1 MTKEIEDLNEK
12 IKEKEVNEQKKQAL
26 IDEMKEKESQME
38 TKITE
43 LQNKYDNYMK
53 NHEKDIN
60 NLKFNIK
67 DNEQV
72 ISQLTNELDEKNK
85 KINEINLKIE
95 NLESNHSEDLK
106 KITELKEQIQVE
118 KDTQKCQI
126 ETINELQEKINTLQ
140 SENQKFESNTSEF
153 EAYKAK
159 NKEKVQKMKSLLTA
173 ANKSLIEIR
182 QQNIDKNEE
191 IIKQKE
197 LIATLT
203 ENKDKLEKSTKDIKD
218 NFDNIVNTSQSER
231 DALNLKINQLTIDLN
246 NAKKENND
254 LQTEYQKYKNR
265 ANILFQQYSENN
277 IKMKINELEAINS
290 KLEEEKRNEKSKF
303 DEISKRNS
311 SIKDELNNAYEKI
324 STLQNQIFDYEKDM
338 QESNQVKAEIT
349 ILKTKLKEKEDKHAK
364 ELQNIKNNNE
374 IEIQD
379 MKKKYDDEIEKLHLI
394 NEQKDKDYYSLK
406 SNNNELNN
414 KLKEKIE
421 EIEKLKKDF
430 KEKIEKQQ
438 KQNNLTIST
447 NATILNSKPASSLNT
462 LTAEQST
469 LTQLISP
476 IPSNRTSNTPVS
488 LSVLLNPNDSTNNIN
503 NSSSELPSSLDI
515 PKVNNYSGTLELELK
530 KQVQNL
536 MELLNESE
544 KNVQELT
551 KKEKDLKEEL
561 DKMNRD
567 EKRTT
572 VNMEYLK
579 NVVLSFLES
588 NEKDKLVPV
597 ITNLLQLDSKEIE
610 RLQAISENK
619 RKLLW

>member
-1 MTKEIEDLNEK
+1 
-12 IKEKEVNEQKKQAL
+12 
-26 IDEMKEKESQME
+26 
-38 TKITE
+38 
-43 LQNKYDNYMK
+43 
-53 NHEKDIN
+53 
-60 NLKFNIK
+60 
-67 DNEQV
+67 
-72 ISQLTNELDEKNK
+72 
-85 KINEINLKIE
+85 
-95 NLESNHSEDLK
+95 
-106 KITELKEQIQVE
+106 
-118 KDTQKCQI
+118 
-126 ETINELQEKINTLQ
+126 
-140 SENQKFESNTSEF
+140 
-153 EAYKAK
+153 
-159 NKEKVQKMKSLLTA
+159 
-173 ANKSLIEIR
+173 
-182 QQNIDKNEE
+182 
-191 IIKQKE
+191 
-197 LIATLT
+197 
-203 ENKDKLEKSTKDIKD
+203 
-218 NFDNIVNTSQSER
+218 
-231 DALNLKINQLTIDLN
+231 
-246 NAKKENND
+246 
-254 LQTEYQKYKNR
+254 
-265 ANILFQQYSENN
+265 
-277 IKMKINELEAINS
+277 MKIDELEAINS